1 MIGRWIPFPNEVK
14 ATRQPKRAFGK
25 LRFLTA
31 RGKAKGEHCHEENLQ
46 NLRGRDAANRRSGE
60 RLLDLA
66 RQADGKGARGDRR
79 TLRDRPGR
87 PARRAGRRRTFPHRT
102 GRQLHTHPRRHPRR
116 GNEQRQGYLHHG
128 AAGII
133 LAKDAIITVCLEE
146 TPVLYALKQRHANN
160 LRTHMQTRFILQI
173 LYRNASLY
181 LQYLRV
187 INRLSD
193 KIEQKLHGSTE
204 NRELIELLELEKSLV
219 YFTTSLRSNEVV
231 LEKLLK
237 SERIKKYPE
246 DQDLLEDVI
255 VENRQAIEMANIYS
269 GILSGMMDAFASVI
283 SNNLNIVMKFLA
295 VMTIVLSVPAIIFA
309 AYGMNVNAAGMPL
322 AKSPFGFLAIV
333 LVSLAVSVGVAIYL
347 AKKKMF

>member
-1 MIGRWIPFPNEVK
+1 MKKIFK
-14 ATRQPKRAFGK
+14 
-25 LRFLTA
+25 
-31 RGKAKGEHCHEENLQ
+31 
-46 NLRGRDAANRRSGE
+46 
-60 RLLDLA
+60 
-66 RQADGKGARGDRR
+66 
-79 TLRDRPGR
+79 
-87 PARRAGRRRTFPHRT
+87 TFEAEM
-102 GRQLHTHPRRHPRR
+102 RQLSVPEKDCWISLVKPTEKELAEVAEEYCIEPDDLR
-116 GNEQRQGYLHHG
+116 
-128 AAGII
+128 AALDEEERSRIELEDNYTLILVDIPAVEKNKGKDIYTTEPLGII

-146 TPVLYALKQRHANN
+146 TPVLYALKQKHANE
-160 LRTHMQTRFILQI
+160 LRTHMRTRFVLQI

-187 INRLSD
+187 INKLSD
-193 KIEQKLHGSTE
+193 KIEQKLHVSTE

-237 SERIKKYPE
+237 SDRVKKFPE
-246 DQDLLEDVI
+246 DEDLLEDVI

-309 AYGMNVNAAGMPL
+309 AYGMNVDVSGMPL
-322 AKSPFGFLAIV
+322 ANSPFGFLAIV
-333 LVSLAVSVGVAIYL
+333 LLSLGVSVAVAIFL

>member
-1 MIGRWIPFPNEVK
+1 MKKIFKTFEAEMRQIDDPVKDCWISLVK
-14 ATRQPKRAFGK
+14 PTEKELAETAEQYEIDPDDLRAALDEEERSRIELEDNYTLILVDIPAVEKNKGK
-25 LRFLTA
+25 DIYITEPL
-31 RGKAKGEHCHEENLQ
+31 
-46 NLRGRDAANRRSGE
+46 
-60 RLLDLA
+60 
-66 RQADGKGARGDRR
+66 
-79 TLRDRPGR
+79 
-87 PARRAGRRRTFPHRT
+87 
-102 GRQLHTHPRRHPRR
+102 
-116 GNEQRQGYLHHG
+116 
-128 AAGII
+128 GII

-146 TPVLYALKQRHANN
+146 TPVLYALKQKHAND

-309 AYGMNVNAAGMPL
+309 AYGMNVNSRGMPL
-322 AKSPFGFLAIV
+322 ANSPFGFLAIV
-333 LVSLAVSVGVAIYL
+333 LVSLGVSVGVAIYL
-347 AKKKMF
+347 AKKRMF

>member
-1 MIGRWIPFPNEVK
+1 MKKIFKTFEAEMRQIAEPEKDCWISLVKPTEKELAEV
-14 ATRQPKRAFGK
+14 AEQYCIEPDDLRAALDEEERSRIELEDNYTLILVDIPAVEKSKGK
-25 LRFLTA
+25 DIYTTEPL
-31 RGKAKGEHCHEENLQ
+31 
-46 NLRGRDAANRRSGE
+46 
-60 RLLDLA
+60 
-66 RQADGKGARGDRR
+66 
-79 TLRDRPGR
+79 
-87 PARRAGRRRTFPHRT
+87 
-102 GRQLHTHPRRHPRR
+102 
-116 GNEQRQGYLHHG
+116 
-128 AAGII
+128 GII

-146 TPVLYALKQRHANN
+146 TPVLYALKQKHANE
-160 LRTHMQTRFILQI
+160 LRTHMRTRFVLQI

-187 INRLSD
+187 INKLSD

-237 SERIKKYPE
+237 SDRVKKYPE
-246 DQDLLEDVI
+246 DEDLLEDVI

-295 VMTIVLSVPAIIFA
+295 VMTIVLSVPTIIFA
-309 AYGMNVNAAGMPL
+309 AYGMNVAPQGMPF
-322 AKSPFGFLAIV
+322 ANSPYGFLIIV
-333 LVSLAVSVGVAIYL
+333 LISFAVSIGVAVYFF
-347 AKKKMF
+347 KKKML